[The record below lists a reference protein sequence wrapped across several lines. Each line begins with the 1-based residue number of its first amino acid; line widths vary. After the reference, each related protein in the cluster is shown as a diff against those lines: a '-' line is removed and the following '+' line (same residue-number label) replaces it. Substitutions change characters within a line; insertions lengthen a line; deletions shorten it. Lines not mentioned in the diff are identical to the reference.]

1 MLEKIHNSEL
11 IKVLGFL
18 KERTGKY
25 IFFTILKNAI
35 TSICFNIVIAFITK
49 DIFDAVTYKHS
60 FLIMQASMLAIGAFI
75 IGAILSPIASYAVN
89 KCIKETM
96 KEIRTITFEKIQN
109 LPIGCFENTH
119 SGEFTS
125 IATNDL
131 NSIEAIYSTE
141 INYLVFAIIHGIVS
155 MISIFILQWKIS
167 IIVLVLGIITIVI
180 NNFFVSKIRNYSDKI
195 QAQLSNITKKLIDL
209 IQSSSITKMFN
220 FQNNIYGYFK
230 TENEKHFNFSMGLTR
245 TESLFEGMNV
255 LLSNLKYIGVLCIA
269 LFMLYKGYIV
279 AGTVVAVMHLMG
291 NANFMFENIGT
302 FIKDIQKSLAG
313 ASRVLKLLD
322 MEAENDD
329 LSEDVQKKH
338 TDNLVEFNNVTFGYT
353 DTPVLKNLKLNIKKG
368 SVTAF
373 VGSSGCGKSTLTK
386 LLLRFYNVTSGYINI
401 GGENILN
408 YSLDTLRDKFAYVPQ
423 NPFLFQGTIGE
434 NIGYGN
440 PSADKNSII
449 AAAKAANAH
458 DFIMALPNGYNTLV
472 GERGENL
479 SGGQKQR
486 IAIARAL
493 IKNAPILLL
502 DEATSALDSESE
514 LEIENELNNLMKNRT
529 TIVIAHKLSAIKN
542 ADKIYIINHGKIADH
557 GNYEDLSMKMVS
569 SLS

>member
-75 IGAILSPIASYAVN
+75 IGAILSPIASYITN

-96 KEIRTITFEKIQN
+96 KEIRTITFEKIQS
-109 LPIGCFENTH
+109 LPIRCFENTH

-155 MISIFILQWKIS
+155 MISIFILQWQIS
-167 IIVLVLGIITIVI
+167 IIVLVLGIITVII
-180 NNFFVSKIRNYSDKI
+180 NNFFASKIRNYSDKI

-230 TENEKHFNFSMGLTR
+230 TENEKHFNFSMSLTKI
-245 TESLFEGMNV
+245 ESLFEGMNV

-329 LSEDVQKKH
+329 LSEDVQNH

-408 YSLDTLRDKFAYVPQ
+408 YSLDTLRNKFAYVPQ

-434 NIGYGN
+434 NISYGS
-440 PSADKNSII
+440 PDSDKNSII

-542 ADKIYIINHGKIADH
+542 ADEIYIIDHGEIAHH
-557 GNYEDLSMKMVS
+557 GNYEDLSMKIVS